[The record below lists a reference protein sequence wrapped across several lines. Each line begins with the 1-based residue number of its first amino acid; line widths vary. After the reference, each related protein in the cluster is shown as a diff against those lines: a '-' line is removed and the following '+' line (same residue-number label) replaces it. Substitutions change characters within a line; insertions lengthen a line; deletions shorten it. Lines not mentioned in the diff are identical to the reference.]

1 MLSPGKGG
9 AAPVY
14 GHALGH
20 ATYERHRPE
29 QTLLYQLV
37 EKHYPALVEQLAFQ
51 GKSLPTHVHRE
62 FEAYL
67 KCGRLEHGFL
77 RVRCDKCHF
86 ERLVAFS
93 CKKRGFCPSCGAH
106 RMAETAAL
114 LAEEVFPDV
123 PLRQWVISFPFPLRY
138 LFAAHPQAM
147 GKVLA
152 IIYRTI
158 STHLIH
164 KAGYRLKDGA
174 TGAVTL
180 IQRFG
185 SALNLNIHFHILFLD
200 GVYVYRDNRPPRFQR
215 VKAPNKDEL
224 EDLVQ
229 LISQRV
235 GRCLERQGLLEQDTE
250 SAWLELEPAD
260 DTDAM
265 PHLLGSSVSY
275 RIAVGPQQG
284 RKAFMIRTIRPLD
297 RPDPGLERVAK
308 ANGFSLHARVNC
320 EGHQKD
326 KRERLCRYIARPAV
340 AVPRLSLSSTGKVLY
355 TLKTPYRDG
364 TTQVAFEPVDFIA
377 RLAALVPKP
386 RVNLTR
392 FHGVLAPNHRW
403 RGLVTPAKRGKGV
416 MRPSDNDVVSPTER
430 HAAMTWAQRL
440 KRVFNIDIEVCSH
453 CGGSVKVIACIEDQ
467 DVIDRILAHLRDKEQ
482 GTPTLPHLAPP
493 TRAPPATL
501 SLFAGSGSTTPH
513 QQGRY

>member
-1 MLSPGKGG
+1 MEIRGGTTMLAQGRDG
-9 AAPVY
+9 
-14 GHALGH
+14 LGET
-20 ATYERHRPE
+20 AYERHQPE

-37 EKHYPALVEQLAFQ
+37 EAHYSTLVDQLAHQ
-51 GKSLPTHVHRE
+51 GKSLPDHVHQE

-93 CKKRGFCPSCGAH
+93 CKKRGFCASCGAR
-106 RMAETAAL
+106 RMAESAAL
-114 LAEEVFPDV
+114 LADDVFPDV

-147 GKVLA
+147 GKVLG
-152 IIYRTI
+152 IVYRAI

-164 KAGYRLKDGA
+164 KAGLNLKIGA

-185 SALNLNIHFHILFLD
+185 SALNLKIHFHILFLD
-200 GVYVYRDNRPPRFQR
+200 GGYVYRDNRPPRFQR
-215 VKAPNKDEL
+215 VKAPDKGEL
-224 EDLVQ
+224 EKLIQ
-229 LISQRV
+229 LISRRV

-250 SAWLELEPAD
+250 SAWLDLDPAE

-265 PHLLGSSVSY
+265 PLIQASSISY

-308 ANGFSLHARVNC
+308 ANGFSLHAGVSC
-320 EGHQKD
+320 EGHERN

-340 AVPRLSLSSTGKVLY
+340 AIPRLSLSSTGKVVY
-355 TLKTPYRDG
+355 SLKTPYRDG

-392 FHGVLAPNHRW
+392 YHGVLAPNHRW
-403 RGLVTPAKRGKGV
+403 RGLVTPARRGKGIQSISNTEF
-416 MRPSDNDVVSPTER
+416 RTPAER

-440 KRVFNIDIEVCSH
+440 KRVFNIDIEVCGR
-453 CGGSVKVIACIEDQ
+453 CGGSVRVIACIEDQ
-467 DVIDRILAHLRDKEQ
+467 DIIDRILTHLRQKEQ
-482 GTPTLPHLAPP
+482 ETPTRPLLVPP
-493 TRAPPATL
+493 TRAPPGTL
-501 SLFAGSGSTTPH
+501 PLFAGEGA
-513 QQGRY
+513 R

>member
-1 MLSPGKGG
+1 MLSHGKDAVGD
-9 AAPVY
+9 
-14 GHALGH
+14 
-20 ATYERHRPE
+20 TDYERHQPQ

-37 EKHYPALVEQLAFQ
+37 EAHYPALLDQLAQQ
-51 GKSLPTHVHRE
+51 GKSLPDHVHRE

-93 CKKRGFCPSCGAH
+93 CKKRGFCPSCGAR

-114 LAEEVFPDV
+114 LADEVFPDV

-138 LFAAHPQAM
+138 LFAAHPEAM
-147 GKVLA
+147 GKVLS
-152 IIYRTI
+152 IVYRAI

-164 KAGYRLKDGA
+164 KAGLPLKNGA

-215 VKAPNKDEL
+215 VKAPDKAEL

-235 GRCLERQGLLEQDTE
+235 GRCLERQGLLEQDAE
-250 SAWLELEPAD
+250 GAWLDLDPAE

-265 PHLLGSSVSY
+265 PQILGSSISY
-275 RIAVGPQQG
+275 RVAVGPQQG

-297 RPDPGLERVAK
+297 RPDPGLKRVARS
-308 ANGFSLHARVNC
+308 NGFSLHAGVSC
-320 EGHQKD
+320 EGNQKD
-326 KRERLCRYIARPAV
+326 KRERLCRYISRPAV
-340 AVPRLSLSSTGKVLY
+340 AVPRLSLSSTGKVVY

-364 TTQVAFEPVDFIA
+364 TTQVAFEPVDFVA

-392 FHGVLAPNHRW
+392 YHGVLAPNHRW
-403 RGLVTPAKRGKGV
+403 RGLVTPARRGKGAK
-416 MRPSDNDVVSPTER
+416 PVSNAEVRSTAER

-440 KRVFNIDIEVCSH
+440 KRVFNIDIVVCAR
-453 CGGSVKVIACIEDQ
+453 CGGSIRVIACIEDQ
-467 DVIDRILAHLRDKEQ
+467 DVIERILAHLRDKEQ
-482 GTPTLPHLAPP
+482 NTPALPHLAPP
-493 TRAPPATL
+493 TRASPGTL
-501 SLFAGSGSTTPH
+501 PLFAGKDSSSTAFN
-513 QQGRY
+513 QQGRH

>member
-1 MLSPGKGG
+1 LTEPPASSGG
-9 AAPVY
+9 AIDRPRA
-14 GHALGH
+14 
-20 ATYERHRPE
+20 ATSE
-29 QTLLYQLV
+29 Q
-37 EKHYPALVEQLAFQ
+37 ADA
-51 GKSLPTHVHRE
+51 
-62 FEAYL
+62 
-67 KCGRLEHGFL
+67 RL
-77 RVRCDKCHF
+77 
-86 ERLVAFS
+86 
-93 CKKRGFCPSCGAH
+93 
-106 RMAETAAL
+106 
-114 LAEEVFPDV
+114 
-123 PLRQWVISFPFPLRY
+123 
-138 LFAAHPQAM
+138 
-147 GKVLA
+147 
-152 IIYRTI
+152 
-158 STHLIH
+158 ST
-164 KAGYRLKDGA
+164 
-174 TGAVTL
+174 
-180 IQRFG
+180 
-185 SALNLNIHFHILFLD
+185 

-364 TTQVAFEPVDFIA
+364 TTHCAESGYGIRINSVHPGFIETPMVANGVAAMGEENAQAFQERILNSIPMGAMGQPKDIA
-377 RLAALVPKP
+377 
-386 RVNLTR
+386 N
-392 FHGVLAPNHRW
+392 GVLFLA
-403 RGLVTPAKRGKGV
+403 
-416 MRPSDNDVVSPTER
+416 SDES
-430 HAAMTWAQRL
+430 AYMT
-440 KRVFNIDIEVCSH
+440 
-453 CGGSVKVIACIEDQ
+453 GSEL
-467 DVIDRILAHLRDKEQ
+467 VIDGGFTAH
-482 GTPTLPHLAPP
+482 
-493 TRAPPATL
+493 
-501 SLFAGSGSTTPH
+501 
-513 QQGRY
+513 